1 MDGFLDTSIV
11 IDVYR
16 GYSFAVAWLST
27 NQELRLAITPFV
39 WMETLIG
46 AENKRRQK
54 QLIKLLAH
62 FHMVYP
68 VQADID
74 WAMRQLEHF
83 YLSHNVGF
91 VDCLIAAP
99 AHRLSLPL
107 YTRNLKHMLPL
118 LGLGAVQPY

>member
-1 MDGFLDTSIV
+1 V
-11 IDVYR
+11 IDIYR
-16 GYSFAVAWLST
+16 GYPPAVAWLSK

-39 WMETLIG
+39 WMETVIG
-46 AENKRRQK
+46 AENKGRQK
-54 QLIKLLAH
+54 QLITLLGR
-62 FHMVYP
+62 FKMVYP

-74 WAMRQLEHF
+74 WTMRQLERF
-83 YLSHNVGF
+83 YLSHSVGF

-118 LGLGAVQPY
+118 LGAGVVQPY